1 MAFAP
6 RTTNGSKMQT
16 KMSTWTP
23 LNHQQSNDQVF
34 DERKNL
40 LGKWFD
46 KWTDSQRKQILLDL
60 FGRCSTAQLRFVC
73 RNLQNRVPEVALDF
87 TTVLPRVL
95 ALYIFSFLDPR
106 SLCRCA
112 QVSWH
117 WRYLIEL
124 DQLWMPKCLRFGW
137 WINFSPTPFEQGV
150 WKRHYIEM
158 VRELHV
164 TRPKTPQK
172 TEFIVPEVEPIRKD
186 VLDLTLSHS
195 SLSQLVPLSRRGTFG
210 KASRMPGKG
219 LPPWKSSD
227 KHPTD
232 TLRFNYLDN
241 FDPLEQAHQGR
252 NKGEGINPDLS
263 KMEHERKK
271 PPSTITYKLRKAKSL
286 EEEESPCQTIGRLK
300 SDGKALD
307 SCFPPRNLASG
318 RPVSV
323 MWLTSFALGT
333 RKPPLASH
341 RKILNMLK
349 LCELTEIDRLIL

>member
-1 MAFAP
+1 MP
-6 RTTNGSKMQT
+6 K
-16 KMSTWTP
+16 
-23 LNHQQSNDQVF
+23 
-34 DERKNL
+34 
-40 LGKWFD
+40 
-46 KWTDSQRKQILLDL
+46 
-60 FGRCSTAQLRFVC
+60 CLRFGWWINFSPTPFEQGVWK
-73 RNLQNRVPEVALDF
+73 RH
-87 TTVLPRVL
+87 
-95 ALYIFSFLDPR
+95 YIEMVRELHVTRPK
-106 SLCRCA
+106 
-112 QVSWH
+112 VSWH

-172 TEFIVPEVEPIRKD
+172 TEFIVPEAEPIRKD

-241 FDPLEQAHQGR
+241 FDPLEQAHQGALSVLHSCTTLFPITLVR
-252 NKGEGINPDLS
+252 EVAASSPMALCQERPDDAP
-263 KMEHERKK
+263 RKVAHTGNRLHSL
-271 PPSTITYKLRKAKSL
+271 PVLILRPHPK
-286 EEEESPCQTIGRLK
+286 EEEESPFQTIGRLK
-300 SDGKALD
+300 ADGKALD

-318 RPVSV
+318 RPVSI
-323 MWLTSFALGT
+323 MWPTSFALGT
-333 RKPPLASH
+333 RKPPLTSH